1 MPPNTRTRKAYKAM
15 KDMGISEGFVKPAL
29 RNLLKIY
36 ENDWAHIEEENY
48 RALSDAVFEM
58 AQPKVGALEEETL
71 SKEPEQPRKRPRLQ
85 SKEDEK
91 SPFNDASSKLA
102 EASSNNHKVKD
113 HVVSNDCSTSVSPD
127 MVGSHQASH
136 GEKALQIPFLSHTC
150 GRNKEKEPIS
160 PKSLGLP
167 DKSVSTQH
175 HASRRNMSNAL
186 KNSGPKS
193 SSHPMRLRDRQIELQ
208 ALNSASRKKTSTH
221 ALSSHALPLQE
232 TNSDTCVAQSQEQN
246 ASGSHAFRKHKDE
259 TILDEVSDFKVP
271 IAVFPPES
279 SDDGGGGGGV
289 RCENGFL
296 VDTSGAK
303 DGTNCRATSSNEMKT
318 NKKPIHQLSTRNGVG
333 DRARPKEDASRN
345 SHFDVI
351 DNGQSVSKQMNP
363 PSPEVVESLQL
374 PLDNTSP
381 LTEVIDITK
390 KQEKMMI
397 SLVNEVNNKRPPSF
411 HYIPDNTI
419 FRNAYVNIS
428 LDRIGDNHSCLTCSG
443 DCLSLPIPCA
453 CSYETGGEFAYTKE
467 GLVKEEFLKEC
478 ISMNRD
484 PGKHC
489 QYYCTQCPLERA
501 KKDGIHT
508 PCKGHL
514 VRNFIKECWKK
525 CGCDLHCGNRVV
537 QRGISRKLQVFMTP
551 GGKGWGLRTLED
563 FPRGAFVCE
572 YVGEV
577 LTNAELFD
585 RVLKSSSAEEH
596 SYPVLLDADWAAEG
610 VLKDEEALCLDA
622 TYYGNVARFINH
634 RCVDSNLVEIPV
646 EIETPD
652 HHYYHLAFFT
662 TRVVKAR
669 EELTWDYGI
678 DFRDRKHP
686 IKAFKCQCGSRFCRN
701 KRRSRFKTRR

>member
-29 RNLLKIY
+29 KNLLKIY

-71 SKEPEQPRKRPRLQ
+71 SKEPEQPRKRQRLQ

-102 EASSNNHKVKD
+102 EASSNSHKVKD

-136 GEKALQIPFLSHTC
+136 GEKALQVPFLSRTC

-232 TNSDTCVAQSQEQN
+232 TNADTCVAQSQEQN
-246 ASGSHAFRKHKDE
+246 TSGTHAFRKHKDE

-271 IAVFPPES
+271 IAVFPLDS
-279 SDDGGGGGGV
+279 
-289 RCENGFL
+289 
-296 VDTSGAK
+296 SGAK

-345 SHFDVI
+345 SDFDVI
-351 DNGQSVSKQMNP
+351 ENGQSVSKQMNP

-443 DCLSLPIPCA
+443 DCLLLPIPCA

-501 KKDGIHT
+501 KKDGVHN

-563 FPRGAFVCE
+563 LPRGAFVCE

-577 LTNAELFD
+577 LTNAELFE
-585 RVLKSSSAEEH
+585 RVLKSSSTEEH